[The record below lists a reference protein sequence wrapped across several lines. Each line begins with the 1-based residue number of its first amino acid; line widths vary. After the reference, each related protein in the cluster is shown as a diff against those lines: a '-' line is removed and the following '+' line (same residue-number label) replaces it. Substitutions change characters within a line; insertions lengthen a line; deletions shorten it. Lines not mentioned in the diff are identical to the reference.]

1 MKISRFVC
9 LVAVLCSGCAWA
21 RFRPSE
27 GAQQNW
33 PTAPGANVE
42 RSHGIPVYFGPQ
54 PRRYKVIGMIDATTA
69 PVRRNGVVAFAARRA
84 REIGGDAI
92 IVRSEGH
99 EFAGTFNTA
108 TAVMKWQALT
118 GEIME
123 PAAKLLPICCQ
134 LLPIKPAFPRL
145 FAFP

>member
-42 RSHGIPVYFGPQ
+42 RSHGIPVYFGPP

-69 PVRRNGVVAFAARRA
+69 P
-84 REIGGDAI
+84 
-92 IVRSEGH
+92 VRSEGH